1 MDINLQA
8 APYYDDF
15 DSTKN
20 FYRILFKPGTPVQA
34 RELTQLQSILQDQ
47 IKKFANHIFVDGSRA
62 LKDNPVSVT
71 INQNVKSVKL
81 QPSAI
86 LVESATYLNKY
97 VTSGSSTLIG
107 KVNFV
112 YDADNPNLG
121 DPQTLII
128 NIVTPNDSTNEF
140 LPNDTLY
147 FYDTHADAFA
157 KKATTITGTTAADV
171 TITAVASTDSLSDEI
186 IISSKTGTIALGDYV
201 TGVTGIPP
209 DLYVVKI
216 ISDTRI
222 LLNKNFGV
230 TDNSANLTFIRKNTS
245 PSLILGISSGAYY
258 KNGFFIQVPYQ
269 SIVVQKYTA
278 FPHKSVI
285 LKYQET
291 VINYNDDTSLLDP
304 AFGSS
309 NYLGPGADRLKIEL
323 VIDSIDL
330 DSNDKPNYVGN
341 YIEIARFVNG
351 KIDLIESS
359 VDSTYATLG
368 TILAERTYAE
378 SGNYIVDPFSL
389 SPSGST
395 SDALGNKFYISKGR
409 AFVGGYDIS
418 TTDRTELIVPKS
430 KEYVTTE
437 SVTINTPAGPYILID
452 APNFGL
458 PSEQTLSQ
466 YNWFECHSTT
476 DRNAMLG
483 GNYGANSTLVGYI
496 AFSHMQYDSGYRDSA
511 SFKFYW
517 DFYTHWSQSKQP
529 GDIRSIVGNRNWFSD
544 PAGNKGSNTNPTFF
558 ANVSVTKGF
567 ESNGA
572 GGKQLKI
579 FDSTKVGR
587 LVFPTGSSYIKDVR
601 RNNTTYTKTYSGVT
615 IAAGVA
621 TITTNSPNRF
631 VGYSGEL
638 SSSIKRQYYM
648 SIIKQPTGIDGQY
661 IYGYGNTDP
670 WKVSSN
676 VFVPLE
682 SVVMTLDST
691 GTSLTIN
698 FGNTY
703 INSSMDVNATIYND
717 ILTRKTKT
725 LVSNYTRQSNIW
737 TSDQSY
743 SLFKSDVYALK
754 GVYKIGS
761 NTFAGDYNSSTTY
774 TTNSMVQ
781 DSGLIY
787 QAKVSSSGAALT
799 DSTKWTKVPGE
810 SLLLYTLDN
819 GQSDLFYNHGSI
831 KFIGNQSKV
840 PGKTVVVFDYF
851 THSGSGYFDAVSY
864 PVNMYDRIP
873 KFKSPKDGRE
883 FDLRD
888 CLDYR
893 SRRQDDTGYF
903 NPGVF
908 ESQQLSDIFLFD
920 DWYKPVIDTA
930 TGTQADLDFYTSRID
945 RLYVQN
951 RDANTSVNSK
961 FYLDK
966 GLPAINPK
974 PNQDKTD
981 KNLQLIATLVNPPY
995 TASASDV
1002 KIIYNSSPR
1011 YTMKDISLID
1021 NKLQDLEKRVKK
1033 QGIEIYALNN
1043 AVFDRAGTSGNVL
1056 FKTGILIE
1064 DFSSLNVAD
1073 ITNPH
1078 HTVAIDTVKHE
1089 CRPSFSAD
1097 WHNLFF
1103 VSDPDVSMKD
1113 NFVTMNYTE
1122 EAYVDVSSTTTSA
1135 NTYFKVNPTGIVTD
1149 SGRGSSF
1156 NGWSVAAAAAIG
1168 WFVAPELA
1176 IAAAVGAV
1184 VGGAIEVVTGVVN
1197 KIGDAIAS
1205 IFHW

>member
-1 MDINLQA
+1 MDINLAA

-20 FYRILFKPGTPVQA
+20 FYRILFKPGVPVQA

-47 IKKFANHIFVDGSRA
+47 IKKFANHVFVDGSRA

-71 INQNVKSVKL
+71 INQNVKSVRL
-81 QPSAI
+81 QPSATI
-86 LVESATYLNKY
+86 VDSATYLNKY

-128 NIVTPNDSTNEF
+128 NIVTPNDTINEF

-147 FYDTHADAFA
+147 FYDSHANAFT
-157 KKATTITGTTAADV
+157 KGSTTISATTAADV
-171 TITAVASTDSLSDEI
+171 TITAVATTESLSDEI
-186 IISSKTGTIALGDYV
+186 VIVSKTGTIAVGDYV

-216 ISDTRI
+216 VSDTRI

-230 TDNSANLTFIRKNTS
+230 TDNTANLTFIRKNTS

-278 FPHKSVI
+278 FPNKSVI
-285 LKYQET
+285 LKYQESI
-291 VINYNDDTSLLDP
+291 VNYNDDTSLLDP

-341 YIEIARFVNG
+341 YIEIARFVKG
-351 KIDLIESS
+351 KVDLIESS
-359 VDSTYATLG
+359 VDSTYSTLG
-368 TILAERTYAE
+368 SILAERTYAE
-378 SGNYIVDPFSL
+378 SGNYIVDPFSI

-395 SDALGNKFYISKGR
+395 PDATRNKFYISKGR
-409 AFVGGYDIS
+409 AFVGGYDI
-418 TTDRTELIVPKS
+418 TTIDRTELLVPKA
-430 KEYVTTE
+430 KDYITTE
-437 SVTINTPAGPYILID
+437 SVTVDTPSGPYILID
-452 APNFGL
+452 APNFGI
-458 PSEQTLSQ
+458 PAEQTLSQ
-466 YNWFECHSTT
+466 YNWFECHSTS
-476 DRNAMLG
+476 DRGVMLG

-496 AFSHMQYDSGYRDSA
+496 AFSGMQYDSGYRDSA
-511 SFKFYW
+511 TFKFHW

-529 GDIRSIVGNRNWFSD
+529 GDIRSIIGNRNWFSD

-558 ANVSVTKGF
+558 ANVSVTKGL
-567 ESNGA
+567 EANGA
-572 GGKQLKI
+572 GGQQLKI
-579 FDSTKVGR
+579 FDSTRVNR
-587 LVFPTGSSYIKDVR
+587 LVFPIESSYIKDVR
-601 RNNTTYTKTYSGVT
+601 RNNTTYTKTYSNVT
-615 IAAGVA
+615 ISSGVA
-621 TITTNSPNRF
+621 TITTTSPNRF
-631 VGYSGEL
+631 VGTVGEL
-638 SSSIKRQYYM
+638 SSSIKRQYYI

-661 IYGYGNTDP
+661 VYGYGNTDP
-670 WKVSSN
+670 WKIAAN

-682 SVVMTLDST
+682 SIVMTLDST
-691 GTSLTIN
+691 GTGITIN
-698 FGNTY
+698 FGNTN
-703 INSSMDVNATIYND
+703 INSSMDVSATIYND
-717 ILTRKTKT
+717 ILPRKTKT

-743 SLFKSDVYALK
+743 SLFKSDVYSLK

-761 NTFAGDYNSSTTY
+761 NTFAGDYSSGTTY
-774 TTNSMVQ
+774 SINSMVQ

-787 QAKVSSSGAALT
+787 QAKATSTGAALT
-799 DSTKWTKVPGE
+799 DSTKWTKISGE

-873 KFKSPKDGRE
+873 KFRSPKDTTE
-883 FDLRD
+883 YNLRD

-920 DWYKPVIDTA
+920 DWYKPVLDTA
-930 TGTQADLDFYTSRID
+930 TGTQIDIDFYTSRID

-966 GLPAINPK
+966 GLSAVSPR
-974 PNQDKTD
+974 PNKDKTD
-981 KNLQLIATLVNPPY
+981 KNLQLIATLVSPPY

-1021 NKLQDLEKRVKK
+1021 NKLQELEKRVKK
-1033 QGIEIYALNN
+1033 QGLEIYALNN
-1043 AVFDRAGTSGNVL
+1043 AVFDRGGTSGNVL
-1056 FKTGILIE
+1056 FKTGILVE

-1078 HTVAIDTVKHE
+1078 HTVAIDIARNE
-1089 CRPSFSAD
+1089 GRPSFSAD
-1097 WHNLFF
+1097 LHNLFF
-1103 VSDPDVSMKD
+1103 VADPDVSMKD

-1135 NTYFKVNPTGIVTD
+1135 NTYFKVNPTSIVTD
-1149 SGRGSSF
+1149 SGRVTTF
-1156 NGWSVAAAAAIG
+1156 NNISVAS
-1168 WFVAPELA
+1168 P
-1176 IAAAVGAV
+1176 
-1184 VGGAIEVVTGVVN
+1184 
-1197 KIGDAIAS
+1197 AS
-1205 IFHW
+1205 ISFVGKKSADHGPGNGGNGSG